1 MLHLECRCNRQRRD
15 DDLAVRGSGP
25 GGPGQAYQNILH
37 ATPALSNQQGSLP
50 PSPRAVFA
58 HELQKCLP
66 ARPCTYV
73 KEYGVCVVA
82 VSHRAG
88 AREAR
93 CSSLSVPRTGRL
105 GPIGGGPQRVLRF
118 RSKPCQHASRPSGI
132 SMAMLSHPP
141 LPLPRPRSGLHAV
154 SLVPAH
160 APPGG
165 ASETPGRSAPAQ
177 RLPRR
182 RRGKECPGK
191 ERVQWTWWSC
201 RGISSGAPLGGRV
214 LTLVFKWPTL
224 QFESARGRGQLQ
236 FLALLLWD
244 DPNTVHFNFVMV
256 GSR

>member
-25 GGPGQAYQNILH
+25 GGPGQASQNILH
-37 ATPALSNQQGSLP
+37 ATPAPSNQQGSLP
-50 PSPRAVFA
+50 PSPRAVFS

-93 CSSLSVPRTGRL
+93 GSSLVPRTGRL

-160 APPGG
+160 AP
-165 ASETPGRSAPAQ
+165 AWRSQRNAWRSAPRAKIAPKEERERGLGQ
-177 RLPRR
+177 GKGAVDLVELQGDIERR
-182 RRGKECPGK
+182 TPWWASLDVGLQMADASVREC
-191 ERVQWTWWSC
+191 ERSRST
-201 RGISSGAPLGGRV
+201 P
-214 LTLVFKWPTL
+214 VF
-224 QFESARGRGQLQ
+224 G
-236 FLALLLWD
+236 
-244 DPNTVHFNFVMV
+244 VVVV
-256 GSR
+256 G

>member
-160 APPGG
+160 AP
-165 ASETPGRSAPAQ
+165 AWRSQRNAWRSAP
-177 RLPRR
+177 RKDCPEGGE
-182 RRGKECPGK
+182 GKRARARKGC
-191 ERVQWTWWSC
+191 
-201 RGISSGAPLGGRV
+201 SGAAGGYRAAHPSV
-214 LTLVFKWPTL
+214 G
-224 QFESARGRGQLQ
+224 ES
-236 FLALLLWD
+236 
-244 DPNTVHFNFVMV
+244 
-256 GSR
+256 

>member
-25 GGPGQAYQNILH
+25 GGPGQASQNILH
-37 ATPALSNQQGSLP
+37 ATPAPSNQQGSLP

-73 KEYGVCVVA
+73 KEYGICVVA

-93 CSSLSVPRTGRL
+93 GSSLSVPRTGRL

-141 LPLPRPRSGLHAV
+141 LPLPRSGLHAV

-165 ASETPGRSAPAQ
+165 EEPAKRLAICPAQ

-182 RRGKECPGK
+182 RRGKRARARKGCG
-191 ERVQWTWWSC
+191 
-201 RGISSGAPLGGRV
+201 GLGGAAGGYRAAHPSV
-214 LTLVFKWPTL
+214 G
-224 QFESARGRGQLQ
+224 ES
-236 FLALLLWD
+236 
-244 DPNTVHFNFVMV
+244 
-256 GSR
+256 

>member
-1 MLHLECRCNRQRRD
+1 MLHLECRCNRQHRD

-25 GGPGQAYQNILH
+25 GGPGQASQNILH

-93 CSSLSVPRTGRL
+93 GSSLSVPRTGRL

-141 LPLPRPRSGLHAV
+141 LPLPLPRSGLHAV
-154 SLVPAH
+154 ELPRPRPRPAWRSQRN
-160 APPGG
+160 AW
-165 ASETPGRSAPAQ
+165 RSAPKIAPKEERERGPGQ
-177 RLPRR
+177 GKGLVGLVELQGDIERR
-182 RRGKECPGK
+182 TPWWASLDVGLQMADASVREC
-191 ERVQWTWWSC
+191 ERSRST
-201 RGISSGAPLGGRV
+201 P
-214 LTLVFKWPTL
+214 VF
-224 QFESARGRGQLQ
+224 G
-236 FLALLLWD
+236 
-244 DPNTVHFNFVMV
+244 VVVV
-256 GSR
+256 G

>member
-1 MLHLECRCNRQRRD
+1 M
-15 DDLAVRGSGP
+15 
-25 GGPGQAYQNILH
+25 
-37 ATPALSNQQGSLP
+37 
-50 PSPRAVFA
+50 
-58 HELQKCLP
+58 
-66 ARPCTYV
+66 
-73 KEYGVCVVA
+73 A

-93 CSSLSVPRTGRL
+93 GSSLSVPRTGCL

-160 APPGG
+160 AP
-165 ASETPGRSAPAQ
+165 AWRSQRNAWRSAPAKIAT
-177 RLPRR
+177 
-182 RRGKECPGK
+182 KEERKESPGK
-191 ERVQWTWWSC
+191 ERVRWTWWSC